1 MNISYKVR
9 HAEVSTTTK
18 ACLMFC
24 GAGNLVQKNKT
35 KKISAISGDSGF
47 TRANSLVCDS
57 LAPDSGERA

>member
-35 KKISAISGDSGF
+35 KKISDDSGF